1 MKSILYIIFL
11 ILILC
16 TEFITN
22 YGAVDKIGPQWLY
35 LSIINIIIITYNL
48 FKNKTGFSDL
58 VFKSKI
64 SKAYLRFILF
74 CLISIFF
81 AVNQI
86 ESLNYF
92 SRILLIFITY
102 LNLQWCIKF
111 TSENQILWILTIIF
125 CIEGLTIFNQ
135 FTDLFEFGV
144 DFGRNP
150 KLIGVASNINI
161 AGFSIALLLPYALLM
176 QKKLDR
182 FKKIFLSCLISL
194 SIFSGFLT
202 GSRGTILSITIIYI
216 VFLIK
221 EMFTKN
227 DIKNKIKQ
235 SLYLII
241 PFLFSIIISEIL
253 FDSMRYSYRMNQI
266 IERGSSSRID
276 YYSDALNSFKEK
288 PLTGIGIGNWKLN
301 SIEKGKRHIE
311 GYIVPYHSHNDFI
324 QLLAETGILG
334 LFFYFMIFIL
344 SLYKPIRKLSILKE
358 PILFSCFC
366 FMLIYFLDANLN
378 FPIARPIMQTK
389 LALVLAILT
398 KYDK

>member
-1 MKSILYIIFL
+1 MKNIQYYIFL
-11 ILILC
+11 ILILS

-58 VFKSKI
+58 VLQSKI
-64 SKAYLRFILF
+64 TKAYSLFILF
-74 CLISIFF
+74 CVVSIFS

-102 LNLQWCIKF
+102 LNLQWCINY
-111 TSENQILWILTIIF
+111 TSENSILWILTIIF

-135 FTDLFEFGV
+135 FTDLFEFGK
-144 DFGRNP
+144 DFGRNS

-161 AGFSIALLLPYALLM
+161 AGFSIALLLPFTLIK

-182 FKKIFLSCLISL
+182 LKKIILSCLISIT
-194 SIFSGFLT
+194 IFSGFLT
-202 GSRGTILSITIIYI
+202 GSRGTILSITVIYLI
-216 VFLIK
+216 FLSK
-221 EMFTKN
+221 EFFSKN
-227 DIKNKIKQ
+227 DIKNKIKE

-241 PFLFSIIISEIL
+241 PFLFSIIITEIL

-276 YYSDALNSFKEK
+276 YYKDALNSFKEK

-334 LFFYFMIFIL
+334 LISYVMIFIL
-344 SLYKPIRKLSILKE
+344 SLYKPIRELSILKK

-398 KYDK
+398 KYGK